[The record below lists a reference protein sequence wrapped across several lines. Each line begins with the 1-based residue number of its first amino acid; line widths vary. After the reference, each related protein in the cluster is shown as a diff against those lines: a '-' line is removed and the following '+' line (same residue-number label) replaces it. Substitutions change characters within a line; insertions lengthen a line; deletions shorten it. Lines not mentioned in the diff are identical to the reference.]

1 MASIAVENYLKHIL
15 LLADANTSSDLV
27 SMGALASSL
36 EVVPGT
42 VTTMVKSLATEGLV
56 EHEPRLGV
64 RLTEPG
70 RRIAVGVIRRHRI
83 IETFLVNVLKMDWAS
98 VHSEA
103 EQLEH
108 AISDDVL
115 DRLDAMLGHPTTD
128 PHGDPIPSAHG
139 KLRSQIY
146 ATLATCVVAKPMRVV
161 RVADQSAEFLQF
173 AEQSGLLP
181 GTPVRVSDRNL
192 AAGLVAVKRESDGT
206 TALSLTA
213 AAKILVEPVK

>member
-15 LLADANTSSDLV
+15 LLAEAEEPGQLV
-27 SMGALASSL
+27 PMGALASSL

-42 VTTMVKSLATEGLV
+42 ATTMVKSLAAEGLV

-70 RRIAVGVIRRHRI
+70 RRLALAVIRRHRI
-83 IETFLVNVLKMDWAS
+83 IETFLVHVLKMDWSS
-98 VHSEA
+98 VHMEA

-128 PHGDPIPSAHG
+128 PHGDPIPSAQG
-139 KLRSQIY
+139 KLRSQVY
-146 ATLATCVVAKPMRVV
+146 ATLATCVVAKAMRVV

-173 AEQSGLLP
+173 AEQNGLLP
-181 GTPVRVSDRNL
+181 GTAVRVVDRNL
-192 AAGLVAVKRESDGT
+192 AAGVVSLKRASDVAMP
-206 TALSLTA
+206 LSVTA
-213 AAKILVEPVK
+213 AGKILVEPA